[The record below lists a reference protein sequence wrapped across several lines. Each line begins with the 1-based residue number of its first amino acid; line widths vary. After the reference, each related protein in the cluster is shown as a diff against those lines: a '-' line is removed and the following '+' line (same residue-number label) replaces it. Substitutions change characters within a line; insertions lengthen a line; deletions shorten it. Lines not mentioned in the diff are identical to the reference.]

1 MLVGRKIK
9 WNPETEEIAGDAA
22 AAAMLG
28 RAKREPWNIL

>member
-1 MLVGRKIK
+1 MQVGRKFR
-9 WNPETEEIAGDAA
+9 WNPDTEEILGDPA